1 MNYSLILFYSVG
13 LLGNLLWLAVEL
25 RVEIKKSLGRK
36 IVFFFFSCSLFVYG
50 PPFIFFIFVHLVSEF
65 FLEKYSIIICRFRRD
80 YLTQK
85 LFWDVYVLC
94 CRLSHAVIGRLAVH
108 GDDSWIEI

>member
-25 RVEIKKSLGRK
+25 RVEIKKVLEGRLFFFSFSLALCLFTAHH
-36 IVFFFFSCSLFVYG
+36 FFFF
-50 PPFIFFIFVHLVSEF
+50 FFHLVSEF

>member
-25 RVEIKKSLGRK
+25 RVEIKKVLEGRLFFFLFLLLSVCLRPT
-36 IVFFFFSCSLFVYG
+36 IFFFF
-50 PPFIFFIFVHLVSEF
+50 HLVSEF